1 MRSLPYR
8 CWLFVVLLKSVVLVS
23 CCDSDCCVLVLS
35 LLFPADRPSVEKIA
49 RSFLGEFTNTLQKG
63 QDGKWTSELSKVLPI
78 FCRVSASCFTLFS
91 GSFAE
96 RMTRAAAPTV
106 AYTDVDSCWPASFTS

>member
-8 CWLFVVLLKSVVLVS
+8 CWLFVVLLKSVVLVLVP

-63 QDGKWTSELSKVLPI
+63 QDGKWTSELSKVLPTLT
-78 FCRVSASCFTLFS
+78 FCRVFCFMLHVVF
-91 GSFAE
+91 
-96 RMTRAAAPTV
+96 
-106 AYTDVDSCWPASFTS
+106 